1 MHETS
6 KDVAL
11 LLRRLAEA
19 VEDNKSVAVLLAG
32 ETVLIPADADFR
44 VEYERGGGAREMVI
58 RVTWGLVSAL
68 PVLIHRHG
76 EQVQDAQ
83 GHLYDVLIYGEPR
96 TDGTWEGRLEFVPL
110 SAARSTRRTARE
122 TTQPDRAALEYWAT
136 GLEPL
141 YLAAAF
147 ERAA

>member
-6 KDVAL
+6 KEVAL

-19 VEDNKSVAVLLAG
+19 VEDNQSVAVLLAD
-32 ETVLIPADADFR
+32 ETILIPADADVR

-58 RVTWGLVSAL
+58 RVTWGSVSAL
-68 PVLIHRHG
+68 PVLIHRHS
-76 EQVQDAQ
+76 EQVRDTH
-83 GHLYDVLIYGEPR
+83 GHLYDVLIYGEPKAG
-96 TDGTWEGRLEFVPL
+96 GTWEGWLEFVPL
-110 SAARSTRRTARE
+110 SASLRTRRTERE

-141 YLAAAF
+141 YFAGAF

>member
-6 KDVAL
+6 VEVAS

-19 VEDNKSVAVLLAG
+19 MEESKSVAV
-32 ETVLIPADADFR
+32 
-44 VEYERGGGAREMVI
+44 
-58 RVTWGLVSAL
+58 
-68 PVLIHRHG
+68 
-76 EQVQDAQ
+76 QDSQ
-83 GHLYDVLIYGEPR
+83 GHPYDVIIYGEPR

-110 SAARSTRRTARE
+110 SATLSTRRTARE
-122 TTQPDRAALEYWAT
+122 TTQPDRASLEYWAT

-141 YLAAAF
+141 YLTGAF

>member
-6 KDVAL
+6 KEVAL

-19 VEDNKSVAVLLAG
+19 VEDNKSVAVLLAD
-32 ETVLIPADADFR
+32 ETVLIPADADIR

-68 PVLIHRHG
+68 PVLIHRHS
-76 EQVQDAQ
+76 EQMQDSH

-96 TDGTWEGRLEFVPL
+96 TDGTWEGWLEFVPL
-110 SAARSTRRTARE
+110 SAALRTRRTERE

-141 YLAAAF
+141 YFAGAF